1 MENIMIGFANVFQL
15 SNLLVCIGG
24 LFIGVLFGALPGF
37 SATMAVAI
45 FVPFTY
51 VMEPGAALLL
61 LSALYWGG
69 VFGGCIP
76 AVVVGIP
83 GPPASAA
90 PALEGIALVR

>member
-45 FVPFTY
+45 FVP
-51 VMEPGAALLL
+51 LLML
-61 LSALYWGG
+61 WSRVLR
-69 VFGGCIP
+69 FFF
-76 AVVVGIP
+76 
-83 GPPASAA
+83 
-90 PALEGIALVR
+90 